1 MNDHNDI
8 IQALPFSEPFLF
20 VDEII
25 QADGKGIT
33 GAYRFRPESF
43 FYKGHFKGNPVTP
56 GVILTETM
64 AQIGLVCLGIWLLQ
78 QEKRSFE
85 GMVALSN
92 TNVDFFKAVIPGERV
107 VVTSKKEYFRFN
119 KLKCHVKMSNSNG
132 ETVCKGVMSGMLIGG
147 LK

>member
-1 MNDHNDI
+1 MNDYKEI

-20 VDEII
+20 VDEIVKVDD
-25 QADGKGIT
+25 QGIT
-33 GAYRFRPESF
+33 GAYTFRPESF
-43 FYKGHFKGNPVTP
+43 FYQGHFKGNPVTP

-78 QEKRSFE
+78 KETNTFR

-92 TNVDFFKAVIPGERV
+92 TNVDFFKVVMPGERV

-119 KLKCHVKMSNSNG
+119 KLKCHVKMSNSKG
-132 ETVCKGVMSGMLIGG
+132 EMVCKGVMSGMLIGE